1 MSLQEH
7 RSDMESIDEQII
19 RLIHR
24 RMGISKK
31 IFEVKRAEGKTIVD
45 PERERRVLSHA
56 MDLAVELNLDAGAIK
71 SIFETLIDMSVQ
83 KQQELQGRN
92 QGG

>member
-19 RLIHR
+19 RLIHH

-31 IFEVKRAEGKTIVD
+31 IFEVKRAEGKPIVD

-56 MDLAVELNLDAGAIK
+56 MDMAVELNLDAGAIK

>member
-1 MSLQEH
+1 MSLKEH
-7 RSDMESIDEQII
+7 RREIESTDEQII

-31 IFEVKRAEGKTIVD
+31 IFEVKRAEGRPIVD
-45 PERERRVLSHA
+45 PEREKWVLSHA
-56 MDLAVELNLDAGAIK
+56 MDLAVELNLDAGAVK
-71 SIFETLIDMSVQ
+71 SIFETIIAMSVH
-83 KQQELQGRN
+83 KQQELQGRD

>member
-1 MSLQEH
+1 
-7 RSDMESIDEQII
+7 
-19 RLIHR
+19 
-24 RMGISKK
+24 MGLSKK
-31 IFEVKRAEGKTIVD
+31 IFEVKRAEGRPIVD
-45 PERERRVLSHA
+45 PEREKWVLSHA

-71 SIFETLIDMSVQ
+71 SIFETIIAMSVH

>member
-1 MSLQEH
+1 
-7 RSDMESIDEQII
+7 
-19 RLIHR
+19 
-24 RMGISKK
+24 
-31 IFEVKRAEGKTIVD
+31 
-45 PERERRVLSHA
+45 

-71 SIFETLIDMSVQ
+71 SIFETIIAMSVH